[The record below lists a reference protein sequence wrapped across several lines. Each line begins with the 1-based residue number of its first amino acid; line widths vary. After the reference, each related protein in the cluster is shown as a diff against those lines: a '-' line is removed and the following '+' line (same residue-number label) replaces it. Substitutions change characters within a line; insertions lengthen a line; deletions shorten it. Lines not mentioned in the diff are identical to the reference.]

1 MVDSKRHHLTVGPE
15 DALNRLDR
23 TLASRLSVL
32 SRTRLK
38 TLIQA
43 GLVTVDAKPITDPA
57 YRLTVYEK
65 VTVTV
70 PPPEPA
76 KPQAQQIPLTVVY
89 EDDDLIV
96 IDKPAGLVVHP
107 GSGNPDQTLVNGLLA
122 HCGSSI
128 SGIGGVLRPGIV
140 HRLDKGTSGLLVAA
154 KNDLAH
160 QHLATLFSKHLV
172 VRAYKAI
179 ILGVPNPPRGQI
191 KGNIGRNPKNRKKMT
206 VIAQGGKTAHTQYC
220 LKQAFDNGAVSLVVC
235 RLSTGRTHQIRVH
248 MANIGHPV
256 LADPLYGGR
265 RRAVLTRV
273 SPLARDLVHNFPR
286 QALHAFRL
294 GFTHPVTAQ
303 KMTFDSEL
311 PYDMSALIEGLSG
324 EDRIFR

>member
-23 TLASRLSVL
+23 TLATRLSVL

-57 YRLTVYEK
+57 YRLTVHEK

-160 QHLATLFSKHLV
+160 QHLATLFAKHLV

-179 ILGVPNPPRGQI
+179 ILGVPSPPRGQI
-191 KGNIGRNPKNRKKMT
+191 MGNIGRNPKNRKKMA
-206 VIAQGGKTAHTQYC
+206 VIAQGGKAAHTEYC
-220 LKQAFDNGAVSLVVC
+220 LKQVFDSGAASLVVC

-265 RRAVLTRV
+265 RAVRARV
-273 SPLARDLVHNFPR
+273 SPLAGDLVRNFPR

-294 GFTHPVTAQ
+294 GFTHPITAEM
-303 KMTFDSEL
+303 MTFDSEL
-311 PYDMSALIEGLSG
+311 PYDMNALIEGFIG
-324 EDRIFR
+324 KDRI